1 MQRGLFKNVLKIRH
15 QGQIV
20 VRAFLKGV
28 EGDDLLEKSLQRIG
42 GGIPHRPIE
51 DDKKRRETVAVGREK
66 IVPITRR

>member
-15 QGQIV
+15 QGQIA

-42 GGIPHRPIE
+42 GGI
-51 DDKKRRETVAVGREK
+51 TVYDGPGANDLKTATAV
-66 IVPITRR
+66 I

>member
-42 GGIPHRPIE
+42 GGI
-51 DDKKRRETVAVGREK
+51 TVYDGPGANDLKTATAV
-66 IVPITRR
+66 I